1 MHPQFKLLRKN
12 KYLSLSQL
20 RATKQEHLKKIIRKH
35 TLLLTRT
42 YFWRTPICHTV
53 GVTIY
58 WYRFSQ
64 FVSMPYRTCSFLV
77 AWYKS
82 SIWYLWLSRLKWW
95 IIGYKAVKL
104 FKDINGK
111 CLEAVITKSCIGDVM
126 FTEEYY

>member
-1 MHPQFKLLRKN
+1 MCPQFKLLRKN

-20 RATKQEHLKKIIRKH
+20 RVTKQKH
-35 TLLLTRT
+35 FIKNKTLLLTRK
-42 YFWRTPICHTV
+42 YRWRTPICHTV

-58 WYRFSQ
+58 WYRFSW

-95 IIGYKAVKL
+95 IAGYKVVKL
-104 FKDINGK
+104 FKDIKGK
-111 CLEAVITKSCIGDVM
+111 YPEAVITKSCIRDVT